1 MNPQLRKQYKEKL
14 DKGEPLTVDEAKDLL
29 NAFDDS
35 MIGNHNTMVG
45 VTAMSLQECKR
56 AASQALLKTGW
67 AKPAPQKPASPAPT
81 MTVASKEEWGTP
93 TIKLSPP
100 NPDVDQQP
108 EQ

>member
-1 MNPQLRKQYKEKL
+1 MNPQLRKNYKEKL

-29 NAFDDS
+29 TAFEDS

-45 VTAMSLQECKR
+45 VSANDIRVCRQ

-67 AKPAPQKPASPAPT
+67 AKPAPVKQPDVS
-81 MTVASKEEWGTP
+81 MTVGSKEEWGMP
-93 TIKLSPP
+93 TIKVQP